1 MCFWY
6 YQGEIGNMDNVNN
19 DTRVEPE
26 YERQAEIW
34 AVGGGKG
41 GTGKTFVACQLACS
55 LAARDKKTILIDTD
69 FGGANV
75 HTFFGVKSGA
85 RTIASFFDKK
95 TDLVDLVTETQVQN
109 LSIIPGNTRTV
120 APANIKYAQKI
131 KLFRHIKHLDADYVI
146 LDLGGGTTLDT
157 IDSFLLAD
165 KLIVVTIPEITA
177 IENLYQF
184 IKSVYFRKLKSL
196 FGVYGVKDTAKHAW
210 DNKTK
215 HGIKTIGDL
224 LDFLKSTSDNMDMIL
239 SKELEN
245 FGFEIILNKVRNARE
260 LQEGFSIKS
269 ACIKYI
275 GVNARYSGYV
285 EYDFQFWRN
294 LSLIQIAPR
303 FVVSHSTQNEVEKI
317 TGNIISGEQMNIG
330 SLTYI

>member
-1 MCFWY
+1 
-6 YQGEIGNMDNVNN
+6 MDNVDNVEN
-19 DTRVEPE
+19 VDIETRKEPE
-26 YERQAEIW
+26 NERQVEIW

-55 LAARDKKTILIDTD
+55 LAAMGKKTILIDTD

-75 HTFFGVKSGA
+75 HTFFGVKSSN
-85 RTIASFFDKK
+85 RTMASFFDKK
-95 TDLVDLVTETQVQN
+95 FDLDELVTETEVKN

-120 APANIKYAQKI
+120 APANIKHAQKI
-131 KLFRHIKHLDADYVI
+131 KLFRHIKHLDADHVI

-165 KLIVVTIPEITA
+165 KLVVVTIPEITA

-196 FGVYGVKDTAKHAW
+196 FGVYGIKETAKHAW
-210 DNKTK
+210 ENKAQ

-224 LDFLKSTSDNMDMIL
+224 LDYLKSTSDNMGMIL

-245 FGFEIILNKVRNARE
+245 FAFEIILNKVRNARE

-294 LSLIQIAPR
+294 LSLIQVAPR
-303 FVVSHSTQNEVEKI
+303 FVVSHSTQNEMEKI
-317 TGNIISGEQMNIG
+317 AANIVKGEQMNIG
-330 SLTYI
+330 TLTYI